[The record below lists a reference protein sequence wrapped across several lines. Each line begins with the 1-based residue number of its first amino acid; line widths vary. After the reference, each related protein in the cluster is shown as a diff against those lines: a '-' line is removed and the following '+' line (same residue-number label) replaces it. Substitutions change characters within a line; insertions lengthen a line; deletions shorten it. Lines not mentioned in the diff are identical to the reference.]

1 MHFQFR
7 LNMLIEELPVLPRHF
22 TGKGGRRT
30 PTGINDDR
38 DAMFRLSRLALIL
51 SSALVAAPAAAQLVP
66 GETPTEDQV
75 TSGEVLAAEPAPP
88 AVEAVPVIALPP
100 MPVAAG
106 DRTTVCQGKSGAV
119 RVI

>member
-75 TSGEVLAAEPAPP
+75 TSGEVLAAEPARSEEHTSELQSLMRISY
-88 AVEAVPVIALPP
+88 AVFCL
-100 MPVAAG
+100 
-106 DRTTVCQGKSGAV
+106 KKKK
-119 RVI
+119 

>member
-66 GETPTEDQV
+66 GEIPTEAQV
-75 TSGEVLAAEPAPP
+75 TSGAVLAAEPAAP
-88 AVEAVPVIALPP
+88 AAAADPVTAVPPK
-100 MPVAAG
+100 PV
-106 DRTTVCQGKSGAV
+106 GAWGWTA
-119 RVI
+119 